1 MSKTGRAA
9 RYELTLLDEEG
20 NVVQAY
26 QGKNDLSFTTA
37 TDLLVSFRVFKVM
50 MHVLGFLVGMG
61 IYRLIFSLM

>member
-20 NVVQAY
+20 NVVQEY

>member
-1 MSKTGRAA
+1 MNRRWKAA

-20 NVVQAY
+20 NVVQEY

-50 MHVLGFLVGMG
+50 MHVLGFLVGMS